1 GYSKK
6 EIQKIV
12 NKYQQG
18 LADPSVKAKEKPN
31 IVYVMSE
38 SFSDSAHLKGLTIT
52 GEPLKDYYAVADQT
66 YSGKMLSQNYGGGT
80 ANIEFSALT
89 GFSLSLLTP
98 QMTSPRSEVRRVG
111 NDFSSLD

>member
-1 GYSKK
+1 VARRTLRFS
-6 EIQKIV
+6 
-12 NKYQQG
+12 
-18 LADPSVKAKEKPN
+18 
-31 IVYVMSE
+31 
-38 SFSDSAHLKGLTIT
+38 SFNFLLQAEDCIRDRNVTGVQTCALPILTIT

-98 QMTSPRSEVRRVG
+98 QMTSPYTMLVSKMT
-111 NDFSSLD
+111 